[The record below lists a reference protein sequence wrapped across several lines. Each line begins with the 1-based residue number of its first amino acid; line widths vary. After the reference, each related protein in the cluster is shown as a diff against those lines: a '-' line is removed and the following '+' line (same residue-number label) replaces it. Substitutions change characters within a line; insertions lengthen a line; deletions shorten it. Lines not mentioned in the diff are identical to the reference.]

1 MSKTSQAVHCI
12 VVLPFFVS
20 SRFDFLPSQIE
31 LETASG
37 KFNLEITVLQ
47 EQKSALQ
54 HTLNEVRKESAR
66 KQTMYISV
74 SASFEKALA
83 QMDKVSKRLVQAEEW
98 RVRL

>member
-1 MSKTSQAVHCI
+1 VSKTSQAVRCI

-37 KFNLEITVLQ
+37 KFNLEIAVLQ

-54 HTLNEVRKESAR
+54 HALNEVREESAR
-66 KQTMYISV
+66 KQTMYTSV

-83 QMDKVSKRLVQAEEW
+83 QMDEVSKQLVQAEEW
-98 RVRL
+98 RARL